1 MQISEI
7 AKKTME
13 EIWEMWSLDDTWEE
27 QHRKYVRIAI
37 AKTIQSAIDEAA
49 GETTQKLLM
58 VARHLSTSC
67 GDLHDLVDVISQII
81 CDREIN
87 RPDERS
93 K

>member
-7 AKKTME
+7 AKKTVQRYTDYCCLTDGCGINQQWME
-13 EIWEMWSLDDTWEE
+13 EL
-27 QHRKYVRIAI
+27 
-37 AKTIQSAIDEAA
+37 IQSAIDEAA

-67 GDLHDLVDVISQII
+67 GDLHDLVVVISQII